1 MSVFNW
7 ARRYWKR
14 RAKSIASWLT
24 SPNSKRIR
32 LFRFLFFSIFHFL
45 LYTPAAAA
53 AINQIENKRLLGI
66 NEKKSLFFFSLISIC
81 TCVFF
86 QLKIKFVFP
95 PTLYGLFCSSTL
107 HSGCTH
113 FGVVIRR
120 TIDYISSCSNS
131 CTANQLVVA
140 VAERE
145 WFKSKC
151 ADPSVLPHV
160 PHRPIRPG
168 CASNGT
174 ERPLP
179 TTPKSLYIYLFIIF
193 LLYRFLTLVIY
204 IWCI

>member
-1 MSVFNW
+1 MCV
-7 ARRYWKR
+7 
-14 RAKSIASWLT
+14 
-24 SPNSKRIR
+24 
-32 LFRFLFFSIFHFL
+32 FSIKNAICFSPHFV
-45 LYTPAAAA
+45 
-53 AINQIENKRLLGI
+53 R
-66 NEKKSLFFFSLISIC
+66 
-81 TCVFF
+81 
-86 QLKIKFVFP
+86 
-95 PTLYGLFCSSTL
+95 LFCSSTL

-140 VAERE
+140 ERE

-168 CASNGT
+168 YASNGT

-179 TTPKSLYIYLFIIF
+179 TTPKSLYLSIYYFSIISVF
-193 LLYRFLTLVIY
+193 NSCYLYLV
-204 IWCI
+204 CIDWLKPSGKWR

>member
-1 MSVFNW
+1 M
-7 ARRYWKR
+7 KK
-14 RAKSIASWLT
+14 KSEEHRQLAHESQLKENQVISF
-24 SPNSKRIR
+24 S
-32 LFRFLFFSIFHFL
+32 LFLPFSIFY
-45 LYTPAAAA
+45 YTPAAA

-66 NEKKSLFFFSLISIC
+66 NEKKSLFLFSLISMYLL
-81 TCVFF
+81 CVFF
-86 QLKIKFVFP
+86 QLKIKFVFS
-95 PTLYGLFCSSTL
+95 PTLYGLFCSSAL

-131 CTANQLVVA
+131 CTANQLVA

-179 TTPKSLYIYLFIIF
+179 TTPKSLYLSFIIF